1 MTTQINLTELQKLI
15 DANPN
20 LLTSLQAQKQPEV
33 KPKLRRIKEGMTIEV
48 EEPVQEIVKE
58 ITPAQA
64 RKLQKEINGVPKRTR
79 NITPEQKA
87 ILLQNLEKGREK
99 LKALQE
105 EKRKAR
111 EQIEFQPKQPE
122 VLKFQAKTTSEVPKT
137 VVVKK
142 YVVKQK
148 EPKPKQEQE
157 RPQTSRK
164 KKGFQKSPLLYESEE
179 EYFEDET
186 DSGFETDKIMAHLD
200 TDTTDGDSDA
210 KIIRKIKKKVAS
222 IKKADK
228 IVKRQLPP
236 QVKQPI
242 GINPFYN

>member
-33 KPKLRRIKEGMTIEV
+33 KPKMRRIKEGMVLEV
-48 EEPVQEIVKE
+48 EEPLPEIVKE

-64 RKLQKEINGVPKRTR
+64 RKLQKEINGVQKRTR

-99 LKALQE
+99 LKAIQE

-111 EQIEFQPKQPE
+111 EQIEFQPKEPE
-122 VLKFQAKTTSEVPKT
+122 VLKFQTKTAEVPKT

-142 YVVKQK
+142 YIVKQK
-148 EPKPKQEQE
+148 EPKKEQE

-164 KKGFQKSPLLYESEE
+164 KKGFQKSHLAYESEE
-179 EYFEDET
+179 EYSEDET
-186 DSGFETDKIMAHLD
+186 DSGFETDKIMANLD

-236 QVKQPI
+236 QVKQSMA
-242 GINPFYN
+242 INPFYN